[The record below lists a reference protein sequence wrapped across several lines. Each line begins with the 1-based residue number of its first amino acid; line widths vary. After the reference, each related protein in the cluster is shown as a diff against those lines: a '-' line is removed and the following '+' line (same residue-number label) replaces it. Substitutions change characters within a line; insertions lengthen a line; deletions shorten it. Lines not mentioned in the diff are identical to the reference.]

1 MGRLGLF
8 LAMLIAITT
17 VWPERS
23 AAAERVVNV
32 YNWSDYVDPDV
43 LADFTAETGVAVV
56 YDVFDANDLVE
67 TKLLAG
73 GSGYDV
79 VVSSDVYVA
88 REIAAGVLQP
98 LDKTRL
104 PNLVHQWPAIA
115 DALGAYDPGNRFAVN
130 YMWGTTGL
138 GYNVDKVQALVP
150 DAPRDSWAL
159 LFDPRYAAR
168 LSDCG
173 IRVLDTPDDVIPAA
187 LSYLGLDPR
196 SQDPDAIRASA
207 AAVARIRPYI
217 ERFESD
223 GMINALAAGDACLVL
238 GYSGD
243 VLQARSLA
251 RTNGA
256 GAQIDYVIPKEGT
269 AISFDGFVIPAD
281 APHPDEAHL
290 FIDFM
295 VRPENAARNASAI
308 AYASGSLDAQPLIDK
323 IIREDPAIYPD
334 AATLARLYALPT
346 RDATVQR
353 LMNRL
358 WATIKSGSAPLDG
371 P

>member
-207 AAVARIRPYI
+207 AAVETSYVEHAYI
-217 ERFESD
+217 EPEA
-223 GMINALAAGDACLVL
+223 GAAWMEGAVLAIRACTQAPMMDRDDTARVL
-238 GYSGD
+238 GLPPERVRIVPAATGGGFGSKLDLSLQPLLGLVTLRTGQPSRMVYSRRESMASTTKRHPAKMT
-243 VLQARSLA
+243 AR
-251 RTNGA
+251 A
-256 GAQIDYVIPKEGT
+256 GADRAGRLT
-269 AISFDGFVIPAD
+269 AMRSP
-281 APHPDEAHL
+281 
-290 FIDFM
+290 
-295 VRPENAARNASAI
+295 
-308 AYASGSLDAQPLIDK
+308 
-323 IIREDPAIYPD
+323 IRRPD
-334 AATLARLYALPT
+334 AA
-346 RDATVQR
+346 
-353 LMNRL
+353 
-358 WATIKSGSAPLDG
+358 
-371 P
+371 